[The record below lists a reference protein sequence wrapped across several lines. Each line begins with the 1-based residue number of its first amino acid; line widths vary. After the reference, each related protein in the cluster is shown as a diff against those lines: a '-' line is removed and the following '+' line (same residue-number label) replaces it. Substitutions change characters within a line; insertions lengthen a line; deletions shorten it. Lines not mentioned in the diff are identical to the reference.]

1 MSLVE
6 FYRDL
11 IIKQYWDKPNA
22 RAEIEL
28 KAQYVQALKDVT
40 DEIRKAFELDTA
52 TGDRLDKIGEIVGI
66 SRVVPF
72 GTPKVLFGFD
82 GDASARGM
90 ADLFDPTVESAPFA
104 NVFEADR
111 TDTTLNDNEYREF
124 IKLKIAKNNARAV
137 IVGDVDSVSIQDV
150 ITQAL
155 DGKATVFDGGDMSLT
170 LELSPTIDFSQLDL
184 VLNADLLPSP
194 QGVGYAYLYVAQNG
208 FFGFEGDAT
217 AQGFSD
223 VNDPSLGGQFAEL
236 YTGGDGSGLLDNFR
250 EGYLIQET
258 SGYLLT
264 ESGLPLQFESYQ

>member
-28 KAQYVQALKDVT
+28 KAGYVQALNDAIA
-40 DEIRKAFELDTA
+40 EFRQAFELDNA

-111 TDTTLNDNEYREF
+111 NDTTLNDNEYREF
-124 IKLKIAKNNARAV
+124 IRLKIAKNNARAV
-137 IVGDVDSVSIQDV
+137 MVGSSESVSLQDV
-150 ITQAL
+150 VNQAL
-155 DGKATVFDGGDMSLT
+155 AGEAVIYDNQNMSLS
-170 LELSPTIDFSQLDL
+170 LQLSPTADFALLDL
-184 VLNADLLPSP
+184 IVKADLLPSP
-194 QGVGYAYLYVAQNG
+194 QAVGYSPIYAGGDG
-208 FFGFEGDAT
+208 FFGFDGDPT

-223 VNDPSLGGQFAEL
+223 TADPSSGGQFVEL
-236 YTGGDGSGLLDNFR
+236 YGEGFDPALYFR
-250 EGYLIQET
+250 EGYMRLEGG
-258 SGYLLT
+258 GYLLT
-264 ESGLPLQFESYQ
+264 ESGEPLQFEAY